1 VITGLAREQIRDLIL
16 SVGTHQ
22 DVRAL
27 TPVEVAT
34 YFQTALDAG
43 ASREEIAE
51 ACLLEPTTAMI
62 GRFLKL
68 LDLAHDIQHLV
79 VFGTR
84 ADSLSFTQAMEIA
97 RLSDLATQSAL
108 ANAVLENGL
117 SKDEVRAICQ
127 LLERSEHEVEEAVDQ
142 IVKLRLQIDRYFVL
156 MGSIQETGAREFLK
170 SKTQLERD
178 EILVAALNELA
189 FEGGGHLGVDRFTVS
204 TRTEPSLGAAKLE
217 SEITALLVSK
227 AG

>member
-22 DVRAL
+22 DVRPL

-43 ASREEIAE
+43 ASREEIAQ
-51 ACLLEPTTAMI
+51 ACLLETTGMI
-62 GRFLKL
+62 GRFLRL
-68 LDLAHDIQHLV
+68 LSLAPEIQHLV

-84 ADSLSFTQAMEIA
+84 TDSLSFTQAMEIA
-97 RLSDLATQSAL
+97 RLSDVAAQSAL
-108 ANAVLENGL
+108 AIAVLENGL
-117 SKDEVRAICQ
+117 SKDEVRAVCQ
-127 LLERSEHEVEEAVDQ
+127 VLERSEHGVEEAVGQ
-142 IVKLRLQIDRYFVL
+142 IVKLRPQIDRYFVL
-156 MGSIQETGAREFLK
+156 IGSILETGTRESLE

-189 FEGGGHLGVDRFTVS
+189 FEGAGHLGVDRFTVS
-204 TRTEPSLGAAKLE
+204 TRTEPSLGAEKLE
-217 SEITALLVSK
+217 SLINTLLAEEI
-227 AG
+227 G